1 MDPISFFVTPVTIV
15 ICKHVPTAND
25 PTHHL
30 LDVHKICRKKKHR
43 QWQKMTT
50 SGVVDHDVLELLL
63 QEHADNF
70 VNLVRLMIKFG
81 LLVHLQSGGSAKD
94 EYLVPA
100 LLPPSSSDGT
110 WSDSQWST
118 CFLVFT
124 TSEEFQQ
131 FTTISEKDLNM
142 YGFLPSGLFERLI
155 GKAVIWAQNTSA
167 NQSYT
172 NFLLNHDEAILFFGS
187 QRFRLKVRDDICSI
201 EVNIEGLNPKA
212 VHQRLMEQV
221 QTIIEECMKSLFC
234 FTALQYP
241 FNMSNSSTAP
251 FQLSEDCFLI
261 PLGQIRSIV
270 DSHSV
275 LNRPGGRRLLTE
287 AEAKTM
293 YRDWLPNY
301 EQRSRYDV
309 FLSYRWGASDSLFV
323 QCAFDRCG
331 LFTVGPENREIGVFL
346 DKECLQEGRL
356 FQNEFAQ
363 AMKNTLVVVPVV
375 SSDALLRMCTGQADV
390 EDNVIV
396 EVT

>member
-1 MDPISFFVTPVTIV
+1 MDPISFFVAPVTIV

-301 EQRSRYDV
+301 EQRVNGRTGEVVRDDEWVERVGSVLGRNGVYDDLRKV
-309 FLSYRWGASDSLFV
+309 ERDALKARQVEALGDAV
-323 QCAFDRCG
+323 GNKRCSA
-331 LFTVGPENREIGVFL
+331 LEI
-346 DKECLQEGRL
+346 ECR
-356 FQNEFAQ
+356 AV
-363 AMKNTLVVVPVV
+363 AARCKTTLV
-375 SSDALLRMCTGQADV
+375 LRSRTQCSPRR
-390 EDNVIV
+390 
-396 EVT
+396 